1 MSEGSS
7 AEMNLRTY
15 DSLDRPP
22 NEEASKKRCLIP
34 IAAIAQVKVSL
45 IIKFSPNIP
54 MYRLCESE
62 ICSRDCCNGSARAPN
77 TVVKIHIFHRN
88 DGDDSLVCSDCARAV
103 QVVMCTV
110 WMGYYYGGFDWR
122 NPALVFNYHPVFMV
136 IGMIFCFGDAML
148 IYRVFHKCPKLPLK
162 AVHGVLMILGLLFS
176 VVGFKAAFDSHNMRG
191 IPDVYS
197 IHSWI
202 GLVTVVLFA
211 VQWVVGLIAFLV
223 PYIPPRVRS
232 KILPL
237 HTATGLFLLC
247 CALVAAISG
256 ITEKNF
262 GSTENEVVKTVSC
275 IRLTEEEMRYL
286 HDDLPCSRSEPHTI
300 WDEFPLELT
309 YKDLPAPA
317 MLSNFMGVC
326 LVVFCGMVFYLVH
339 RHDYRRIE
347 PTNGEQ
353 NPRC

>member
-1 MSEGSS
+1 MVPNKLSFTLKQDSHPFLLIAYTTVSALTPHANFIGEVIVPPTPAHVWHKHSQS

-34 IAAIAQVKVSL
+34 IAAIAQ
-45 IIKFSPNIP
+45 
-54 MYRLCESE
+54 
-62 ICSRDCCNGSARAPN
+62 
-77 TVVKIHIFHRN
+77 IF
-88 DGDDSLVCSDCARAV
+88 GIAA
-103 QVVMCTV
+103 VVMCTV

-262 GSTENEVVKTVSC
+262 GST
-275 IRLTEEEMRYL
+275 
-286 HDDLPCSRSEPHTI
+286 
-300 WDEFPLELT
+300 

-353 NPRC
+353 VGFRSLN

>member
-1 MSEGSS
+1 MTKTLSSFACDFAAFTAGRFFEMSEGGS
-7 AEMNLRTY
+7 AGMNLRTY

-22 NEEASKKRCLIP
+22 NEEASKRRCLIP
-34 IAAIAQVKVSL
+34 IAAIAQ
-45 IIKFSPNIP
+45 
-54 MYRLCESE
+54 
-62 ICSRDCCNGSARAPN
+62 
-77 TVVKIHIFHRN
+77 IF
-88 DGDDSLVCSDCARAV
+88 GIAA
-103 QVVMCTV
+103 VVMCTV

-262 GSTENEVVKTVSC
+262 GST
-275 IRLTEEEMRYL
+275 
-286 HDDLPCSRSEPHTI
+286 
-300 WDEFPLELT
+300 

-339 RHDYRRIE
+339 RHDYRRLSELELITTYLRV
-347 PTNGEQ
+347 PSSRVSCLKIPSFHLVLTFCRSIHMSYYRAIVFGYSFFLCTLQ